1 MDLKVLAIVVPCYNE
16 EEVLPSSNEQL
27 ISVLNNLI
35 EANKISKDS
44 YILYVDDGSKDR
56 TWSIISSLYEKSSLV
71 KGLKLSRNKGHQ
83 NALLAGLEYAK
94 DHADVSISIDADLQD
109 DINVISKMVDYYL
122 EGHDI
127 VYGVRSDRKKDSF
140 FKRFTAQAF
149 YKLMNALGTNTVYN
163 HADFRLMSKRALE
176 GLFKYNEVNVFLR
189 GIVPTIGFKSEI
201 VYYERKERQA
211 GVTKYPLKKMLS
223 FAFEGI
229 TSFSIKPLTL
239 ILRTG
244 IFISFMSVM
253 TFIILLVM
261 DLMHYQ
267 NVDILVYLGILICFL
282 LGLNLVGM
290 GIVGQYVG
298 KNYVETKA
306 RPRYIV
312 EEIKD

>member
-44 YILYVDDGSKDR
+44 YILYVDDGSKDW

-127 VYGVRSDRKKDSF
+127 VYGVRSNRKKDSF

>member
-127 VYGVRSDRKKDSF
+127 VYGVRSGRKKDSF

>member
-163 HADFRLMSKRALE
+163 HADFRLMSNRALE

>member
-1 MDLKVLAIVVPCYNE
+1 
-16 EEVLPSSNEQL
+16 
-27 ISVLNNLI
+27 
-35 EANKISKDS
+35 
-44 YILYVDDGSKDR
+44 
-56 TWSIISSLYEKSSLV
+56 
-71 KGLKLSRNKGHQ
+71 
-83 NALLAGLEYAK
+83 
-94 DHADVSISIDADLQD
+94 
-109 DINVISKMVDYYL
+109 
-122 EGHDI
+122 
-127 VYGVRSDRKKDSF
+127 
-140 FKRFTAQAF
+140 
-149 YKLMNALGTNTVYN
+149 MNALGTNTVYN

-239 ILRTG
+239 ILKTG